1 MSGKNHVKKLV
12 DSNLIL
18 SNRIMRIHPNGFM
31 GAVIEG
37 ERGYGKSMY
46 ALKVM
51 AQIFLEMDN
60 LTETQAFKME
70 MERLYE
76 YKKSLVKNKG
86 WVELPN
92 GRIVHPDDAKGL
104 R

>member
-1 MSGKNHVKKLV
+1 MVKDWNWFWKKIKERPECRQKINH
-12 DSNLIL
+12 LIK
-18 SNRIMRIHPNGFM
+18 
-31 GAVIEG
+31 E
-37 ERGYGKSMY
+37 GKSFNDIR
-46 ALKVM
+46 KGCKEGKHDDD
-51 AQIFLEMDN
+51 IRK
-60 LTETQAFKME
+60 QAFKME